1 MNTKELIKLGLDKI
15 EGRNNLKWSDIGK
28 MFGISGE
35 DARQIVKRYRKQ
47 HGLLPKRE
55 DIVNENIMHKLQ
67 EIELKRLELEKERK
81 KIQTEKNEIN
91 KWLREQ
97 ARIELFYERLENAIK
112 ERYNLEIPQ
121 YIKPDKKAKRD
132 AIVTI
137 ADCHYGKEV
146 NIIGLKGEVLN
157 IYNVEIFERRMWDLL
172 GEIIKIINKEG
183 LNHINVVNLSDSIDG
198 ILRMSQLQSLQLG
211 VVESVIGF
219 SDFMVNWLNELSKYV
234 RIDYYNVLG
243 NHNEIRP
250 LGSQRGEFPHENTE
264 RIISWYLKTA
274 LANNPNVDIHIGE
287 SYVQYFSTVGVNIL
301 AVHGQDEKDLEKSLK
316 DYMLLYN
323 QKIDILL
330 AGHLHHNYEKT
341 IAIGDNGEVEV
352 IQSPSI
358 IGLDDFSMRLKRSSS
373 AGAKLFILEE
383 GKGRT
388 ITYKISLS

>member
-1 MNTKELIKLGLDKI
+1 MDKKKLIQLGLDKI
-15 EGRNNLKWSDIGK
+15 EGKNNLKWSDIGA

-55 DIVNENIMHKLQ
+55 DLVNNDVLHKLQ

-81 KIQTEKNEIN
+81 KLQTEKNEIN

-97 ARIELFYERLENAIK
+97 ARIELFYEKLEKAIK
-112 ERYNLEIPQ
+112 EKYNLEIPQ
-121 YIKPDKKAKRD
+121 YIKPDKQAKRD

-146 NIIGLKGEVLN
+146 NIVGLKGEILN
-157 IYNVEIFERRMWDLL
+157 VYNVEIFEQRMWNLL
-172 GEIIKIINKEG
+172 GEIVKIISKEG

-274 LANNPNVDIHIGE
+274 LANNPNIDIHIGE
-287 SYVQYFSTVGVNIL
+287 SHVQHFSTIGVNIL
-301 AVHGQDEKDLEKSLK
+301 AV
-316 DYMLLYN
+316 
-323 QKIDILL
+323 
-330 AGHLHHNYEKT
+330 
-341 IAIGDNGEVEV
+341 
-352 IQSPSI
+352 
-358 IGLDDFSMRLKRSSS
+358 
-373 AGAKLFILEE
+373 
-383 GKGRT
+383 
-388 ITYKISLS
+388 

>member
-1 MNTKELIKLGLDKI
+1 MNKEKLIKLGLDKI
-15 EGRNNLKWSDIGK
+15 EGKNNLKWADIGR

-35 DARQIVKRYRKQ
+35 DARQIVKRYRKK

-55 DIVNENIMHKLQ
+55 DVVNEDVVQKLQ
-67 EIELKRLELEKERK
+67 EIEIKKIELEKERK
-81 KIQTEKNEIN
+81 KLQTEKNEIN

-97 ARIELFYERLENAIK
+97 ARIELFYERLEDAIR
-112 ERYNLEIPQ
+112 ERYDLRIPQ
-121 YIKPDKKAKRD
+121 YIKPEEKIRRD

-146 NIIGLKGEVLN
+146 NIVGLKGEVLN
-157 IYNVEIFERRMWDLL
+157 IYNIEIFERRMWNLL
-172 GEIIKIINKEG
+172 GEIIKIINKES
-183 LNHINVVNLSDSIDG
+183 LNHINIVNLSDSIDG

-274 LANNPNVDIHIGE
+274 LANNPNVDI
-287 SYVQYFSTVGVNIL
+287 
-301 AVHGQDEKDLEKSLK
+301 
-316 DYMLLYN
+316 LLLFMVRMK
-323 QKIDILL
+323 KI
-330 AGHLHHNYEKT
+330 
-341 IAIGDNGEVEV
+341 
-352 IQSPSI
+352 
-358 IGLDDFSMRLKRSSS
+358 
-373 AGAKLFILEE
+373 
-383 GKGRT
+383 
-388 ITYKISLS
+388 

>member
-1 MNTKELIKLGLDKI
+1 MDKKKLIQLGLDKI
-15 EGRNNLKWSDIGK
+15 EGKNNLKWSDIGA

-55 DIVNENIMHKLQ
+55 DLVNNDVLHKLQ

-81 KIQTEKNEIN
+81 KLQTEKNEIN

-97 ARIELFYERLENAIK
+97 ARIELFYEKLEKAIREK
-112 ERYNLEIPQ
+112 YNLEIPQ
-121 YIKPDKKAKRD
+121 YIKPDKQAKRD

-146 NIIGLKGEVLN
+146 NIVGLKGEILN
-157 IYNVEIFERRMWDLL
+157 VYNVEIFEQRMWNLL
-172 GEIIKIINKEG
+172 GEIVKIISKEG

-274 LANNPNVDIHIGE
+274 LANNPNIDIHIGE
-287 SYVQYFSTVGVNIL
+287 SHVQHFSTIGVNIL
-301 AVHGQDEKDLEKSLK
+301 AVHGQNEKDLEKSLK

-323 QKIDILL
+323 HKIDILL
-330 AGHLHHNYEKT
+330 AGHLHHNFEKT
-341 IAIGDNGEVEV
+341 IAIGDSGEIEV

-358 IGLDDFSMRLKRSSS
+358 IGLDDFSLRLKRSSS

-388 ITYKISLS
+388 ITYKINLP

>member
-1 MNTKELIKLGLDKI
+1 MNKEKLIKLGLDKI
-15 EGRNNLKWSDIGK
+15 EGKNNLKWADIGR

-35 DARQIVKRYRKQ
+35 DARQIVKRYRKK

-55 DIVNENIMHKLQ
+55 DVVNEDVVQKLQ
-67 EIELKRLELEKERK
+67 EIEIKKIELEKERK
-81 KIQTEKNEIN
+81 KLQTEKNEIN

-97 ARIELFYERLENAIK
+97 ARIELFYERLEDAIR
-112 ERYNLEIPQ
+112 ERYDLRIPQ
-121 YIKPDKKAKRD
+121 YIKPEEKIRRD

-146 NIIGLKGEVLN
+146 NIVGLKGEVLN
-157 IYNVEIFERRMWDLL
+157 IYNIEIFERRMWNLL
-172 GEIIKIINKEG
+172 GEIIKIINKES
-183 LNHINVVNLSDSIDG
+183 LNHINIVNLSDSIDG

-316 DYMLLYN
+316 DYVLLYN

-341 IAIGDNGEVEV
+341 IAIGDSGEVEV

-358 IGLDDFSMRLKRSSS
+358 IGLDDFSMRLKRSSN

-388 ITYKISLS
+388 ITYKISLL